1 MTRAT
6 NAKALGK
13 GKIVGEEL
21 IHTGPDPEGGKD
33 NFRHR
38 LLHEVNVYHFY
49 LFFFYFLLILNINLV
64 KIDDQNRFIF

>member
-21 IHTGPDPEGGKD
+21 IHTGPDPEGGNQTSSNTQCWNKTVRD
-33 NFRHR
+33 ETPLVSFHF
-38 LLHEVNVYHFY
+38 LH
-49 LFFFYFLLILNINLV
+49 I
-64 KIDDQNRFIF
+64 